1 MVAAFDGGSIT
12 SDAGALLLGAADRAI
27 GMVGRFATC
36 FHDTRNQEMTE
47 HSLKTLVLQR
57 GDRHRSGI

>member
-36 FHDTRNQEMTE
+36 FHDTHNQEMTE